1 MMSEEQRYYVG
12 GLSSIVKDEDLA
24 QLFGKFGEIRKAV
37 VAKDIGNYL
46 LILIMLILKMAIVV
60 DLVMYLL

>member
-46 LILIMLILKMAIVV
+46 LILVMLILKMAIVV